1 MLELLTEKFS
11 KALGRLK
18 DTRKLTEKQVNDVLR
33 EVRSALIEADV
44 DYEVVKSF
52 LKRVRERALKE
63 DLTKSPSP
71 QDSFLLTI
79 YEELVQTLG
88 GQKQDLKKGVVL
100 FVGLQGT
107 GKTTSIGKIANYL
120 KEQGFKVSLS
130 STDVRRPAAMLQ
142 LQKLA
147 EKIGVPY
154 YGFEEGLTAVEIAK
168 RALQKAKE
176 EAVDY
181 LLLDTA
187 GRLHVDEEL
196 MEELRQIKEAVKPS
210 EIISV
215 ADAMQGQSAL
225 ESAKTFHEL
234 LGLTGVVLTKMDGDA
249 RGGVALSVKEALG
262 VGVKFI
268 GVGEK
273 IEDIEPFYPDRI
285 AQRILGLGDIQTLAE
300 KVQKVIPEDEA
311 QALAYKVLKGEFDL
325 EDMLKQIRFIK
336 NMGPLD
342 RLLGMLPGIGAQLKG
357 LKIDESKLKKT
368 EAIILSMTKQER
380 RNPKIINMSRK
391 QRIAKGSGTTISDV
405 NKVLKEYEEMK
416 KMIKRFKNMQGIPQL
431 PRFPFPF
438 KK

>member
-210 EIISV
+210 EIIYV

-342 RLLGMLPGIGAQLKG
+342 KLLGMLPGIGAQLKG

>member
-210 EIISV
+210 EIIYV